1 MKNHEMRIVEQKTP
15 SQLWGELRL
24 TATQIL
30 GRGHCMTVLR
40 VDAEQARRVLD
51 SHHLEDVPA
60 ECGLLMG
67 SVPYPRFVSMLL
79 SVWPNMPLA
88 TFGTVVGDAAACDA
102 VPVLWIGVRPVGA
115 GQALECNTDA
125 TLGILQTLPAAASN

>member
-1 MKNHEMRIVEQKTP
+1 MRHHEMRIVEQKTP

-24 TATQIL
+24 AASQIL
-30 GRGHCMTVLR
+30 GRGHCMTVMR

-67 SVPYPRFVSMLL
+67 SVPYPKFVAMLL

-88 TFGTVVGDAAACDA
+88 TFGQVVGDAAACGA
-102 VPVLWIGVRPVGA
+102 VPVFWLGVRPVESGK
-115 GQALECNTDA
+115 ALELNTDA
-125 TLGILQTLPAAASN
+125 TLGILQPLTPEVSN